1 MAFGSGQL
9 IEDTDYTTVYNKIAA
24 VYGRNDDGYGQTMA
38 ANPAANNVTIY
49 AAEWQNLR
57 SYVLNS
63 RVHQI
68 GTSATLNAINAG
80 DIINYTNHLAQINTM
95 ADACVIDKRVL
106 HSTQYSE
113 ETNRLTSNYN
123 TATGNWGPVQRLR
136 HDVQITGFNMNGDG
150 TERGLRYFF
159 NSGGSMKFRFS
170 LTGGSGPKFTDWSNL
185 MSNIGTI
192 TLNYNSISA
201 GQGNQSAFTGGF
213 DNIGTTQIEIY
224 KRNTITGTVYS
235 ENYFNILAYRLPSSG
250 MIIFNFNWYDMDTGD
265 QRPIVGSGP
274 AGPAVDEQVTGTMN
288 SAIDHIRATG
298 SYVSVEPPSYAIIN
312 TGWQVV

>member
-1 MAFGSGQL
+1 MAFGTGQL

-68 GTSATLNAINAG
+68 GTGATLNSIAVG
-80 DIINYTNHLAQINTM
+80 DVIHYTNHLGQINTM
-95 ADACVIDKRVL
+95 ADACVIDKRVI

-113 ETNRLTSNYN
+113 ETNRLTSSYN
-123 TATGNWGPVQRLR
+123 TATGNWGPVRLLTCR
-136 HDVQITGFNMNGDG
+136 ITVTGANMNGDG
-150 TERGLRYFF
+150 ASRGLKYFF
-159 NSGGSMKFRFS
+159 NSGGSLKFRFS

-185 MSNIGTI
+185 MSNIGTV
-192 TLNYNSISA
+192 TFNHNSISA
-201 GQGNQSAFTGGF
+201 SLGNQASSPVGF
-213 DNIGTTQIEIY
+213 DNLGSLTFNIY
-224 KRNTITGTVYS
+224 KRFTTTGTVYS
-235 ENYFNILAYRLPSSG
+235 ENYFSIGANNDNG
-250 MIIFNFNWYDMDTGD
+250 VMNFYFQWVDDDAGD
-265 QRPIVGSGP
+265 QRPITGAGP

-312 TGWQVV
+312 TGWVVL

>member
-1 MAFGSGQL
+1 MAFGAGQL

-57 SYVLNS
+57 NYVLNS

-68 GTSATLNAINAG
+68 GTAATLNAINTG
-80 DIINYTNHLAQINTM
+80 DVINYANHLGAINTM
-95 ADACVIDKRVL
+95 ADACVVGKRTI

-113 ETNRLTSNYN
+113 EANQLTGTYN
-123 TATGNWGPVQRLR
+123 TATGNWGPVQRLSYS
-136 HDVQITGFNMNGDG
+136 VQITGADMNGDG
-150 TERGLRYFF
+150 KERGLRYFF

-185 MSNIGTI
+185 MANIGTI

-235 ENYFNILAYRLPSSG
+235 ENYFNILAYRQPING
-250 MIIFNFNWYDMDTGD
+250 MIFFNFNWYDMDTGD
-265 QRPIVGSGP
+265 QRGGVLP
-274 AGPAVDEQVTGTMN
+274 GPAVDEQVTGTMN
-288 SAIDHIRATG
+288 SAIDQIRATG
-298 SYVSVEPPSYAIIN
+298 SYVQVASPSYAIIN
-312 TGWQVV
+312 TGWVVL